1 MKVGDLVKVAVDHGY
16 IKCNG
21 QLGII
26 VEINMSN
33 YGRFAHGTMLISG
46 NKGWF
51 DLDELELVE

>member
-1 MKVGDLVKVAVDHGY
+1 MKVGDLVKVTVDHGY
-16 IKCNG
+16 TKCNG

-33 YGRFAHGTMLISG
+33 YGHLAHGTMLLSG
-46 NKGWF
+46 NKKWF